1 MVEYFYLNIL
11 LYHRKSSFP
20 KTPPI
25 KAISTKKIGVSNIF
39 ETILGRFESAS
50 ILFNP
55 ICINTRRLRPS
66 SPVWRP
72 LLRRRRVE
80 RVAHPP
86 VRLVRRR
93 RGTAPVVDPVVNSV
107 SVADGR
113 RGRRRGRRAVAAEK
127 PSVAAE
133 VVVSVIA
140 TVVLHRDEASGRC
153 CLMKKNKKGKQ
164 KHAKQ
169 IVFRTSINVSPLV
182 LRLVILPFS

>member
-39 ETILGRFESAS
+39 ETIFGRFESAS
-50 ILFNP
+50 ILLNP

-107 SVADGR
+107 SVAEGR
-113 RGRRRGRRAVAAEK
+113 RGRRRGRRAVAAK
-127 PSVAAE
+127 KSPVAAE
-133 VVVSVIA
+133 VVSVIA

-153 CLMKKNKKGKQ
+153 SLMKKKQQKGKQ

-169 IVFRTSINVSPLV
+169 IV
-182 LRLVILPFS
+182 

>member
-1 MVEYFYLNIL
+1 MMVEYFYLNIL

-25 KAISTKKIGVSNIF
+25 KAISTKKNLGASNIF
-39 ETILGRFESAS
+39 ETILGRFESVP
-50 ILFNP
+50 ILLNP
-55 ICINTRRLRPS
+55 ICIYTRRLRPS

-80 RVAHPP
+80 GVAHPP

-93 RGTAPVVDPVVNSV
+93 RGTAPVVDAVVHPV

-113 RGRRRGRRAVAAEK
+113 RGRRRGRRAVAAES
-127 PSVAAE
+127 PVAAE

-140 TVVLHRDEASGRC
+140 TVVLDRDEASGRC
-153 CLMKKNKKGKQ
+153 CLMKKNKK
-164 KHAKQ
+164 
-169 IVFRTSINVSPLV
+169 R
-182 LRLVILPFS
+182 

>member
-1 MVEYFYLNIL
+1 MVDYFYLNIL

-25 KAISTKKIGVSNIF
+25 KAISKKNLGASNIF

-55 ICINTRRLRPS
+55 ICINTRRWRPS

-72 LLRRRRVE
+72 LLRRRVE
-80 RVAHPP
+80 GVAHPP

-93 RGTAPVVDPVVNSV
+93 RGTAPVVHAVVHPV

-113 RGRRRGRRAVAAEK
+113 RGRRRGRRAVAAES
-127 PSVAAE
+127 SVAAE
-133 VVVSVIA
+133 VAVSVIA
-140 TVVLHRDEASGRC
+140 TVVLDRDEASGRC